1 MKTLHEISLH
11 RSAWLASLA
20 TAVLIACVAVNSPVF
35 AQETTPQVSKAVA
48 KPLKAAQDAMQAK
61 RYQEALAKLRE
72 VQAISGKSAYD
83 QYLIDEM
90 FGYIAVRTK
99 DYAEAA
105 RALEAGLNSPYFD
118 KAETAQRINAL
129 AQLNYTL
136 KNYEKAISYG
146 LRAVKG
152 GFADDDMYT
161 LVAQAYYLNGDNRD
175 TKRFVENYVEELVRR
190 GQTPK
195 EQYLQL
201 INSACAKLEDSEC
214 ITRTLERLVSYYPK
228 PEYWQNL
235 LYSLFQAKD
244 QTDKS
249 MLHLYRLAA
258 EVDVLKRPQD
268 YTEMAQLA
276 IDQGSPGEA
285 VRILQKGFEK
295 KVFPDA
301 RTQAKN
307 QRLLAAAE
315 RQAASDKAAL
325 AKVAKD
331 AATDGTGSKDVSL
344 GLAYLSY
351 QEYDKAVAAL
361 NRGLT
366 KPGLSNESE
375 ARLLLGIAQLEAGK
389 KEDAMKT
396 FRTVKGDPKFVRL
409 ANLWNL
415 HARQA

>member
-1 MKTLHEISLH
+1 
-11 RSAWLASLA
+11 
-20 TAVLIACVAVNSPVF
+20 
-35 AQETTPQVSKAVA
+35 
-48 KPLKAAQDAMQAK
+48 
-61 RYQEALAKLRE
+61 
-72 VQAISGKSAYD
+72 
-83 QYLIDEM
+83 
-90 FGYIAVRTK
+90 
-99 DYAEAA
+99 
-105 RALEAGLNSPYFD
+105 
-118 KAETAQRINAL
+118 
-129 AQLNYTL
+129 
-136 KNYEKAISYG
+136 
-146 LRAVKG
+146 
-152 GFADDDMYT
+152 
-161 LVAQAYYLNGDNRD
+161 
-175 TKRFVENYVEELVRR
+175 
-190 GQTPK
+190 
-195 EQYLQL
+195 
-201 INSACAKLEDSEC
+201 
-214 ITRTLERLVSYYPK
+214 
-228 PEYWQNL
+228 
-235 LYSLFQAKD
+235 
-244 QTDKS
+244 

-307 QRLLAAAE
+307 QRLLAAAQ

-325 AKVAKD
+325 GKVAKD

-375 ARLLLGIAQLEAGK
+375 ARLLLGIAQLEAGQK
-389 KEDAMKT
+389 DDAMKT
-396 FRTVKGDPKFVRL
+396 FKTVKGDPKFVRL